1 MSLPESQ
8 RLREERGL
16 QATASSG
23 QATVFVARLVD
34 WPKTEIYVLDRD
46 HEVKTSSSLWRVAP
60 QKFLSITA
68 PGEPPIGANEY
79 QNAIQTDVAA
89 SYAHFLIL
97 GQSAADLLAKL
108 TSCNLIDLS
117 RTRDCLI
124 GPVAK
129 LRCIVHFEDKYQI
142 PAFHL
147 LCSREYGVS
156 MEETLLHAGREF
168 YVAEI
173 DAGALSSMRTSGH
186 QTGSIA

>member
-16 QATASSG
+16 PAVASSG
-23 QATVFVARLVD
+23 QATVFVVRLGD
-34 WPKTEIYVLDRD
+34 WSKNEIHFLDRD
-46 HEVKTSSSLWRVAP
+46 LEVKASSSLWRIAP
-60 QKFLSITA
+60 QKYLSVSA
-68 PGEPPIGANEY
+68 PGDLPLGANEY
-79 QNAIQTDVAA
+79 RNAIQTDVTA

-97 GQSAADLLAKL
+97 GPSAADLLAKL
-108 TSCNLIDLS
+108 TACNLIDRS
-117 RTRDCLI
+117 RTGDCLI

-129 LRCIVHFEDKYQI
+129 LRCIVRFEDKYQA

-156 MEETLLHAGREF
+156 LEEVLLHAGREF
-168 YVAEI
+168 CVAEI
-173 DAGALSSMRTSGH
+173 KAEALSSMRASGH